1 MNWWE
6 YPDARAADQN
16 VDLPPTAKRF
26 SPMEVMLP
34 PEPANASYRLPADDL
49 LSEFRS
55 ALLAQLGRV
64 SVYILTRGE
73 VSLGA

>member
-1 MNWWE
+1 MVVCQSLLAE
-6 YPDARAADQN
+6 LR
-16 VDLPPTAKRF
+16 V
-26 SPMEVMLP
+26 
-34 PEPANASYRLPADDL
+34 PADDL